1 MGMPVSAAMIERLAL
16 QPGERVLELAA
27 GPGDTGFLAAELVL
41 PGGTLVSSDAAEAM
55 LDLARTRAAEL
66 GVENVEFRRLEL
78 EWIDLP
84 TADVDAILCR
94 WGLMLTLDPEAAM
107 HEARRVLRPG
117 GRVALAVWDEPRF
130 NPWATVPTDALV
142 ALGHAEQPERSA
154 PGMFALASRER
165 LTALLEGAGFGDVDV
180 EAVDVGRSN
189 TSVESFIEE
198 TLDLSLRFSDVV
210 GRLSAPQRA
219 EAMERIAT
227 LAAPFVESD
236 GVLTFPG
243 RSLVASASA

>member
-1 MGMPVSAAMIERLAL
+1 
-16 QPGERVLELAA
+16 
-27 GPGDTGFLAAELVL
+27 
-41 PGGTLVSSDAAEAM
+41 
-55 LDLARTRAAEL
+55 
-66 GVENVEFRRLEL
+66 
-78 EWIDLP
+78 
-84 TADVDAILCR
+84 
-94 WGLMLTLDPEAAM
+94 
-107 HEARRVLRPG
+107 
-117 GRVALAVWDEPRF
+117 
-130 NPWATVPTDALV
+130 V

-180 EAVDVGRSN
+180 DAVDVGRSN

-198 TLDLSLRFSDVV
+198 TLDLSPRLTDVV
-210 GRLSAPQRA
+210 GQLSEPQRA

-236 GVLTFPG
+236 GSVTFPG